1 MLSVM
6 YKKLNS
12 YIKAV
17 VVSHWVVFL
26 GQQSALEH
34 MHNFLGTVSSSKE
47 HGNSTVSS
55 VAIWKL

>member
-12 YIKAV
+12 YVKAV
-17 VVSHWVVFL
+17 VVSHCVVFL

-34 MHNFLGTVSSSKE
+34 MHNFLGIVSSSQ
-47 HGNSTVSS
+47 
-55 VAIWKL
+55 